1 MSRSQRRY
9 SKHQRLTNQRLPRAV
24 TLLALFGTLALAY
37 AARVYFAG
45 HTVDAQTL
53 SARTVPAF
61 LREREAPPE
70 LAAED
75 VDASIELRREVMK
88 QRLAAHVARQAEAQP
103 WVSETHRQ
111 IASGEVE
118 VPRNPP
124 PLPVVEGVDIIDVPA
139 FDTEVPR

>member
-1 MSRSQRRY
+1 MSRTQRRH
-9 SKHQRLTNQRLPRAV
+9 SKHQPLTNPQLSRAV
-24 TLLALFGTLALAY
+24 TVLALLGTLALAY

-70 LAAED
+70 LAAEG
-75 VDASIELRREVMK
+75 VGASIEVRREVMK
-88 QRLAAHVARQAEAQP
+88 QRHAAQLARQAEASA

-111 IASGEVE
+111 ISLREVE
-118 VPRNPP
+118 VRRNPP
-124 PLPVVEGVDIIDVPA
+124 PLPVVDGVDIV
-139 FDTEVPR
+139 EVPEAVQ